1 MISAIRL
8 CIVSIL
14 FIAYSTTQGQEFEYS
29 IKISTPQIQKV
40 DPRVFVTLESNL
52 TDFLNS
58 RVWTNERY
66 EPNERIKVNV
76 QMVMKRELSET
87 AFDFE
92 LTIQASRPVYGTTY
106 ETIIFNHVDRDFSF
120 SFDEGRPLVYA
131 DNIFSENLTQ
141 VFAFYSFYIL
151 GLDHDSFA
159 PYGGDPYFQTA
170 QEIVAAV
177 PSGDSF
183 ARGWRANDGNRSRY
197 RLSENIMNPRL
208 RPFRKAFYD
217 YHRLGLDLMH
227 KDPVAG
233 KTSIMNSLTEME
245 TANKAEPNTAILQVF
260 AASKGSELVD
270 IFLPMPSEEKQ
281 AVYKIMTG
289 IDPTSASRMGELRR

>member
-1 MISAIRL
+1 MISTIRF
-8 CIVSIL
+8 CIISL
-14 FIAYSTTQGQEFEYS
+14 FIFFCAITHGQEFDYT
-29 IKISTPQIQKV
+29 INISTPQIQKA

-58 RVWTNERY
+58 RVWTNDRY
-66 EPNERIKVNV
+66 ELNERIKVNV
-76 QMVMKRELSET
+76 QMVLKRELSET
-87 AFDFE
+87 AFEFE

-106 ETIIFNHVDRDFSF
+106 ETIIFNHVDRDFGF

-151 GLDHDSFA
+151 GLDHDSFS
-159 PYGGDPYFQTA
+159 PYGGDPYFQKA
-170 QEIVAAV
+170 QEVVTAV
-177 PSGDSF
+177 PSGDPF
-183 ARGWRANDGNRSRY
+183 IKGWRSEDGNRSRY
-197 RLSENIMNPRL
+197 RLAENILNPRL

-233 KTSIMNSLTEME
+233 KTSILNSLTEME

-260 AASKGSELVD
+260 AASKGTELVD
-270 IFLPMPSEEKQ
+270 IFLPMPMEEKQ

-289 IDPTSASRMGELRR
+289 IDPTSASRMGDLRR